1 MNQSMINV
9 ELEELMEYCRIT
21 GESPHKLLGI
31 TEENFKKWLD
41 EHEKKQ
47 KPLLQISVPNF
58 EVIK

>member
-1 MNQSMINV
+1 MNTALINV

-41 EHEKKQ
+41 KHEKGQ
-47 KPLLQISVPNF
+47 KSLLQVLVPSF
-58 EVIK
+58 EAGK